1 MVLLGSM
8 LHREELADILGRAI
22 EDRLEPDDP
31 TRLKQIVNLNSYA
44 MRAWS
49 THFATHLFRA
59 VRGPDVQTMMVRT
72 KGELKD
78 LLVAYPHYLTP
89 RIEALIARYRRFP
102 EDFYRETPYE
112 GLLFVQGDPP
122 RYVGSRRIKRVR
134 RVAEKCAR
142 RLIDYLFDEIRRRA
156 DELAEERARH
166 HGIPKEL
173 LITPPEEMAAEFQHA
188 ERRVLK
194 SIRQG
199 QFVATMPQFFI
210 DDVVG
215 IRVLVSPEVA
225 PRVHEY
231 LDAHP
236 GLALVDEKR
245 FSGNFVGLNRVLS
258 YRFPVEEVIAQP
270 PSEAA
275 CDVLV
280 QRRVAKDPD
289 EAWRLCRDFVTSGE
303 GEVRFEILLI
313 NFEELMESEIGR
325 SMHEEHIL
333 EQREKQEYQG
343 RLARNIE
350 ALMAFLFAFA
360 LSPKATFDRL
370 PIQVGGSYLDDYLD
384 SVMRSLFSCTTGTLG
399 LTL

>member
-31 TRLKQIVNLNSYA
+31 TRLKRIVNLNSYA
-44 MRAWS
+44 MRVWS
-49 THFATHLFRA
+49 THFAVRLFEA
-59 VRGPDVQTMMVRT
+59 VRGPDVQTVSVRA

-78 LLVAYPHYLTP
+78 LVVANPYYLTP
-89 RIEALIARYRRFP
+89 RIETLINRYKKYP

-112 GLLFVQGDPP
+112 GLLFVQGEPP

-142 RLIDYLFDEIRRRA
+142 RLIDYLFEQIRRRA

-166 HGIPKEL
+166 HGIPREL
-173 LITPPEEMAAEFQHA
+173 LITPPDEMVAEFQHA

-194 SIRQG
+194 SIREG
-199 QFVATMPQFFI
+199 QFLVTMPQFFI

-225 PRVHEY
+225 PRVEEY
-231 LDAHP
+231 LATHP
-236 GLALVDEKR
+236 DLAVVDEKR

-258 YRFPVEEVIAQP
+258 YRLPVDEVVKEPP
-270 PSEAA
+270 PSAA
-275 CDVLV
+275 CEVLV
-280 QRRVAKDPD
+280 QRR
-289 EAWRLCRDFVTSGE
+289 EFVPTGE

-313 NFEELMESEIGR
+313 NFEELMESEVGR

-333 EQREKQEYQG
+333 EQREKQEYRG

-360 LSPKATFDRL
+360 LSPRPTFERL

>member
-22 EDRLEPDDP
+22 EGRLEPDDP
-31 TRLKQIVNLNSYA
+31 VRLKRIVNLNSYA

-49 THFATHLFRA
+49 TLFATRLFQA
-59 VRGPDVQTMMVRT
+59 VRGPDVRTYAVRT

-78 LLVAYPHYLTP
+78 LIIANPYYLTP
-89 RIEALIARYRRFP
+89 RIETLINRYHRFP

-112 GLLFVQGDPP
+112 GLVFMQGDPP
-122 RYVGSRRIKRVR
+122 RYVGSRRVKRVR

-142 RLIDYLFDEIRRRA
+142 RLIDYLFEQIRCRA
-156 DELAEERARH
+156 DELADERARH

-215 IRVLVSPEVA
+215 VRVLTSPEVA
-225 PRVHEY
+225 QRVQAY
-231 LDAHP
+231 LDSNP
-236 GLALVDEKR
+236 DLRVVDEKQ
-245 FSGNFVGLNRVLS
+245 FCGNFIGLNRVLL
-258 YRFPVEEVIAQP
+258 YRIPVDEVVAEP
-270 PSEAA
+270 PSEAV

-280 QRRVAKDPD
+280 ERRVVRDTD
-289 EAWRLCRDFVTSGE
+289 EAKRLCREFVISGE
-303 GEVRFEILLI
+303 GEVRFEVLLI
-313 NFEELMESEIGR
+313 NFEELIESEVGR

-333 EQREKQEYQG
+333 EQREKQEYRG

-360 LSPKATFDRL
+360 LSPKPTFDRL
-370 PIQVGGSYLDDYLD
+370 PILVGGSYLDDYLD

>member
-31 TRLKQIVNLNSYA
+31 TRLKRIVNLNSYA

-49 THFATHLFRA
+49 TYFAMRLFEA
-59 VRGPDVQTMMVRT
+59 VRGSDVQTVSVRT

-78 LLVAYPHYLTP
+78 LIIANPYYLTP
-89 RIEALIARYRRFP
+89 RIETLINRYRRYS

-112 GLLFVQGDPP
+112 GLIFVQGEPP

-134 RVAEKCAR
+134 RVAEKCSR
-142 RLIDYLFDEIRRRA
+142 RLIDYLFEQIRRRA

-166 HGIPKEL
+166 HGIPREL
-173 LITPPEEMAAEFQHA
+173 LITPPDEMAAEFQHA

-199 QFVATMPQFFI
+199 QFLATMPQFFI

-225 PRVHEY
+225 PRVQEY
-231 LDAHP
+231 LASHP
-236 GLALVDEKR
+236 DLDVVDEKR

-258 YRFPVEEVIAQP
+258 YRVPVDEVVKEP
-270 PSEAA
+270 PTDAA

-280 QRRVAKDPD
+280 QRRVAGDVG
-289 EAWRLCRDFVTSGE
+289 EARRLCREFVTSGE

-313 NFEELMESEIGR
+313 NFEELMESEVGR

-360 LSPKATFDRL
+360 LSPKPTFERL

>member
-31 TRLKQIVNLNSYA
+31 ARLKRIVNLNSYA
-44 MRAWS
+44 MRRWS
-49 THFATHLFRA
+49 TIFATRLFEA
-59 VRGPDVQTMMVRT
+59 VRGQDVRTLQVRT

-78 LLVAYPHYLTP
+78 LIVGNPYYLTP
-89 RIEALIARYRRFP
+89 RIETLINRYRKYP

-112 GLLFVQGDPP
+112 GLIFVQGDPP

-142 RLIDYLFDEIRRRA
+142 RLIDYLFDQIRQRA
-156 DELAEERARH
+156 DELADERARH

-173 LITPPEEMAAEFQHA
+173 LITPPEEMAAEFRHA

-225 PRVHEY
+225 PRVQEY
-231 LDAHP
+231 LSSHP
-236 GLALVDEKR
+236 DLGVVDEKR
-245 FSGNFVGLNRVLS
+245 FSGNFVGMNRVLS
-258 YRFPVEEVIAQP
+258 YRVPADEVVKEP
-270 PSEAA
+270 PGDAA

-280 QRRVAKDPD
+280 QRKVAADAA
-289 EAWRLCRDFVTSGE
+289 EARRLCRDFVLSGE
-303 GEVRFEILLI
+303 AEVRFEILLI
-313 NFEELMESEIGR
+313 NFEELMESEVGR

-333 EQREKQEYQG
+333 EQRDKQEYRG

-360 LSPKATFDRL
+360 LSPKPTFDRL

>member
-22 EDRLEPDDP
+22 EDRLEPHDP
-31 TRLKQIVNLNSYA
+31 ARLKRIVNLNSYA
-44 MRAWS
+44 MRRWS
-49 THFATHLFRA
+49 TIFATRLFEA
-59 VRGPDVQTMMVRT
+59 VRGSDVQTVSVRT

-78 LLVAYPHYLTP
+78 LIIANPYYLTP
-89 RIEALIARYRRFP
+89 RIETLINRYRRYP

-112 GLLFVQGDPP
+112 GLIFVQGDPP

-142 RLIDYLFDEIRRRA
+142 RLIDYLFEQIRRRA
-156 DELAEERARH
+156 DELADERARH

-199 QFVATMPQFFI
+199 QFLATMPQFFI

-225 PRVHEY
+225 PRVQEY
-231 LDAHP
+231 LDSHP
-236 GLALVDEKR
+236 DLGVVDEKR

-258 YRFPVEEVIAQP
+258 YRFPADEVVKEP
-270 PSEAA
+270 PSDAA

-280 QRRVAKDPD
+280 QRKVAADAG
-289 EAWRLCRDFVTSGE
+289 EARRLCRDFVLSGE
-303 GEVRFEILLI
+303 AEVRFEILLI
-313 NFEELMESEIGR
+313 NFEELMESEVGR

-333 EQREKQEYQG
+333 EQRDKQEYRG

-360 LSPKATFDRL
+360 LSPKAMFDRL
-370 PIQVGGSYLDDYLD
+370 PIHVGGSYLDDYLD